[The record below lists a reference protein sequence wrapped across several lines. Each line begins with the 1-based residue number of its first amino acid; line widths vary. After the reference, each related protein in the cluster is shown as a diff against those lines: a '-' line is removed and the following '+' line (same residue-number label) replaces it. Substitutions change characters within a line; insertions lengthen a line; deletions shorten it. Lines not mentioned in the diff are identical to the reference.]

1 VIVAVVEIKK
11 ADVEQQVVF
20 GEVFAPGV
28 IDSQGDCMTA
38 EEIQKTAYLFMEKGR
53 LSKIDTNHDLQANGS
68 YVVENFIA
76 RDGDPTFIP
85 GSWVVGVKVP
95 DANVWAKIKKG
106 ELNGFSFD
114 GVGFRE
120 PTTLQVEIPEK
131 LSGLSDQVND
141 HAHQFVVKFDPAT
154 GAFLGGETD
163 EVAGHS
169 HKIVKGTLTEEVDGH
184 THRFSF
190 VEGML
195 DAH

>member
-1 VIVAVVEIKK
+1 MAVVEIKK
-11 ADVEQQVVF
+11 QDAEQQVVF
-20 GEVFAPGV
+20 GEVFPPGV
-28 IDSQGDCMTA
+28 VDSQGDFMSA
-38 EEIQKTAYLFMEKGR
+38 DEIRKTAYRFMQKMR
-53 LSKIDTNHDLQANGS
+53 LGKIDTNHDLNVNGS
-68 YVVENFIA
+68 YVVESFIA

-95 DANVWAKIKKG
+95 DETVWAKIKKG

-131 LSGLSDQVND
+131 LTGLSDRAND
-141 HAHQFVVKFDPAT
+141 HAHQFVVKFDKD
-154 GAFLGGETD
+154 GNFLGGETD
-163 EVAGHS
+163 EVGGHS

-195 DAH
+195 NAD